1 MLEIY
6 LEAGKRVGCLT
17 RETTQYLSSF
27 KEFLVA
33 QQLKT
38 NDPAIRELLE
48 EVNRELLKQTER
60 GPVC

>member
-1 MLEIY
+1 MLTE
-6 LEAGKRVGCLT
+6 
-17 RETTQYLSSF
+17 ETTQYLSTF

-38 NDPAIRELLE
+38 KDPAIRELLE
-48 EVNRELLKQTER
+48 EINRELLKRTER